1 MSAALDY
8 LLDLLRFGPVREIC
22 HGLAQQTVRDDA
34 SARTARSALLLWRAV
49 ADRAG
54 GGRRERDP
62 LSRGGR
68 RIASVG
74 SPGRRQAA
82 EAGDRGHPAAAR
94 QSAPCHACR

>member
-8 LLDLLRFGPVREIC
+8 MLDRLRFGPALEIC

-54 GGRRERDP
+54 AGQRERAP

-68 RIASVG
+68 RIG
-74 SPGRRQAA
+74 SLGRPGGVQAA

-94 QSAPCHACR
+94 QSASRHA